1 MNQKN
6 YRHLTLKF
14 SYWSK
19 LLYYTLKIIGNTE
32 KVVSWKSKGASDEK
46 HATPTTS
53 DNSVFPSINWYKN
66 LTLCL
71 IFKASCLK
79 QKKTQLILLLTE

>member
-1 MNQKN
+1 M
-6 YRHLTLKF
+6 
-14 SYWSK
+14 
-19 LLYYTLKIIGNTE
+19 LYYTLKIIGNTE

-46 HATPTTS
+46 HTTPTTS

-79 QKKTQLILLLTE
+79 QKNATDTPPNRIKFFIVYELDTW